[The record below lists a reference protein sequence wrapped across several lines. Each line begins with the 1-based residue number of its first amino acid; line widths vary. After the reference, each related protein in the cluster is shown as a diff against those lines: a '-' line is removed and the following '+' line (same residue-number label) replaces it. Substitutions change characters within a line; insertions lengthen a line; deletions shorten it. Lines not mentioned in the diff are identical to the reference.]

1 MAIILQL
8 LCGEED
14 MVWNCFF
21 SIRVDS
27 RGHSMVIIL

>member
-21 SIRVDS
+21 QSELIVEDI
-27 RGHSMVIIL
+27 VW